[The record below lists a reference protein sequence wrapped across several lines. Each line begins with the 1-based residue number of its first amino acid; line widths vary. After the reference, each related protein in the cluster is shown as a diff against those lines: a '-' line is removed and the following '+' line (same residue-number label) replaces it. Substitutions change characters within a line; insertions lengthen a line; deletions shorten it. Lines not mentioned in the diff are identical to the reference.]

1 MFLPYYYLPSSIV
14 LQQTLF
20 TEPSLIF
27 NWNESEAVMDRH
39 RPTVHLF
46 SGLYCYLMFLDN
58 SVDEKLQQNS
68 RRHELWKIM

>member
-27 NWNESEAVMDRH
+27 NWNESEAVMYRH
-39 RPTVHLF
+39 TVHLF
-46 SGLYCYLMFLDN
+46 SGLYRYLMFLDN